1 MLISASW
8 HVLPWCLHG
17 MLVTCFG
24 RKNWRIE
31 HSKVL
36 YTPVSQPCSKRPVWV
51 PFPLNANELL
61 RAQPKDGICIAHFFP
76 PAEDVR
82 TASCYYGNTWVWGR
96 NGCRST
102 NCGATLYVRA
112 RVSVGRLWVFFAGV
126 SVSKVPKLQKLIF
139 GSFPTGGGVARL
151 STGGCAQSQHTPDRR
166 PTGGVAGLVG
176 FPGDCTWFACIRE
189 TLLICGRLPEL
200 PGDLG
205 CLSVSRLCVCALLGW
220 VLWAVGGCCP
230 IGGALW

>member
-1 MLISASW
+1 MFCCDQPHSFKGDILCSFLLLGM
-8 HVLPWCLHG
+8 VPWCLHG

-61 RAQPKDGICIAHFFP
+61 RAQPKDGICTAHFFP
-76 PAEDVR
+76 PVEDAR

-96 NGCRST
+96 NGCRTT

-112 RVSVGRLWVFFAGV
+112 GVSVGRLWVFFAGV
-126 SVSKVPKLQKLIF
+126 SVSRVPKLQKLIS
-139 GSFPTGGGVARL
+139 GSLTGGG
-151 STGGCAQSQHTPDRR
+151 GGGG
-166 PTGGVAGLVG
+166 GGVLLAWSN
-176 FPGDCTWFACIRE
+176 FRE
-189 TLLICGRLPEL
+189 IVHDLLASGRR
-200 PGDLG
+200 
-205 CLSVSRLCVCALLGW
+205 C
-220 VLWAVGGCCP
+220 
-230 IGGALW
+230 

>member
-1 MLISASW
+1 MLISAFW

-61 RAQPKDGICIAHFFP
+61 RAQPKDGICTAHFFP

-82 TASCYYGNTWVWGR
+82 MASCYYGNTWGWGR
-96 NGCRST
+96 NGCLTT

-112 RVSVGRLWVFFAGV
+112 GVSVGRLWVFFAGV
-126 SVSKVPKLQKLIF
+126 SVS
-139 GSFPTGGGVARL
+139 
-151 STGGCAQSQHTPDRR
+151 
-166 PTGGVAGLVG
+166 
-176 FPGDCTWFACIRE
+176 
-189 TLLICGRLPEL
+189 
-200 PGDLG
+200 
-205 CLSVSRLCVCALLGW
+205 RLCVCALLGW
-220 VLWAVGGCCP
+220 VLWPGASCTKLAYAQKSCVRHFSRKRLDVQRLTWREKVRFSTQTKCLAYAHFCCILSVGGT
-230 IGGALW
+230 

>member
-36 YTPVSQPCSKRPVWV
+36 YTPVSQPSSKRPVWV

-61 RAQPKDGICIAHFFP
+61 RAQPKDGICTAHFFP

-96 NGCRST
+96 NGCRT
-102 NCGATLYVRA
+102 TKCGATLYVRA
-112 RVSVGRLWVFFAGV
+112 GVSVSRLWVFFAGV
-126 SVSKVPKLQKLIF
+126 SVVTRAVLGNKF
-139 GSFPTGGGVARL
+139 GPGNHRTDLRRGRWSRLLTGGG
-151 STGGCAQSQHTPDRR
+151 GGDRDCWRGGGR
-166 PTGGVAGLVG
+166 P
-176 FPGDCTWFACIRE
+176 
-189 TLLICGRLPEL
+189 
-200 PGDLG
+200 
-205 CLSVSRLCVCALLGW
+205 
-220 VLWAVGGCCP
+220 
-230 IGGALW
+230 

>member
-51 PFPLNANELL
+51 PFPLNANELP
-61 RAQPKDGICIAHFFP
+61 RAQPKDGICTAHFFP

-96 NGCRST
+96 NGCRTT

-112 RVSVGRLWVFFAGV
+112 GVSVGRLWVFFARV
-126 SVSKVPKLQKLIF
+126 
-139 GSFPTGGGVARL
+139 
-151 STGGCAQSQHTPDRR
+151 
-166 PTGGVAGLVG
+166 
-176 FPGDCTWFACIRE
+176 
-189 TLLICGRLPEL
+189 
-200 PGDLG
+200 
-205 CLSVSRLCVCALLGW
+205 SVSRLCVCALLGW
-220 VLWAVGGCCP
+220 VLWPGLDWEPKGG
-230 IGGALW
+230 GGWSRLLTGGDRGCWWWGGGWSRLLTGGGRK

>member
-61 RAQPKDGICIAHFFP
+61 RVQPKDGICTAHFFP
-76 PAEDVR
+76 PAEEVR
-82 TASCYYGNTWVWGR
+82 IA
-96 NGCRST
+96 
-102 NCGATLYVRA
+102 
-112 RVSVGRLWVFFAGV
+112 
-126 SVSKVPKLQKLIF
+126 IID
-139 GSFPTGGGVARL
+139 GGGGGRFGK
-151 STGGCAQSQHTPDRR
+151 STEPPGGQPVPAYDRR
-166 PTGGVAGLVG
+166 
-176 FPGDCTWFACIRE
+176 GDRPKNVHR
-189 TLLICGRLPEL
+189 TLLVHCPVRPMAS
-200 PGDLG
+200 P
-205 CLSVSRLCVCALLGW
+205 ALVVTVGGS
-220 VLWAVGGCCP
+220 GGCCP